1 MAAEANPI
9 LWPPLLPAIDPSN
22 TIRHLGSPR
31 GFWVSDTFVLGSGV
45 CVHCAIT
52 ISFFRLSV

>member
-1 MAAEANPI
+1 
-9 LWPPLLPAIDPSN
+9 LPAIDPSN

-31 GFWVSDTFVLGSGV
+31 GFWVSDTFVLDSGV